1 MLTLTIGLLVKGCG
15 VPRWI
20 PGAWLVFIV
29 LDFSVG
35 GVGPVDPHWLYLAG
49 AVGLAVH
56 LARDGGRAWAN
67 A

>member
-1 MLTLTIGLLVKGCG
+1 

-20 PGAWLVFIV
+20 PATWVAFIV
-29 LDFSVG
+29 LDFSIG
-35 GVGPVDPHWLYLAG
+35 AVGPVDPHWLYFLG